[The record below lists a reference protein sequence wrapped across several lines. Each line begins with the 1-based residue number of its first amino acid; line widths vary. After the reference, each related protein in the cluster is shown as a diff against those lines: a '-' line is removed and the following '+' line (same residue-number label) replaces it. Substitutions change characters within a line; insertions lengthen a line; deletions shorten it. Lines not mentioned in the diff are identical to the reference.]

1 MKNVKNLMD
10 CTFIIPV
17 KIEHPDRY
25 RNAHSVLNF
34 LNHHFQT
41 HVMIYEVAETENS
54 KLDFLGALSNLNI
67 THILKHSQPDEIF
80 HRTKY
85 LNIMLDRVE
94 TPIVVNYDI
103 DVFLPP
109 SSYLECRNQILAG
122 EADVYYPYVF
132 GKGQYQIIQGTDRE
146 GFYQDYSPNT
156 LLIDAAKAYGLQE
169 VPLYYSE
176 YGHCIFFNTEIYRK
190 EGGENEEFIS
200 YGPEDKERGF
210 RFKKLGR
217 RVKWLNSVIFHFE
230 HFRGQDSSTQNPFLD
245 HNNKLFEKISSMD
258 PESLR
263 SYYSNLSYR
272 NNYQNL

>member
-1 MKNVKNLMD
+1 MTFNLSD
-10 CTFIIPV
+10 TTFIIPV

-25 RNAHSVLNF
+25 KNAYSVLNF
-34 LNHHFQT
+34 LNYHFQT
-41 HVMIYEVAETENS
+41 NIIIYEVSEEENS
-54 KLDFLGALSNLNI
+54 KLDFLGTLSNLNI
-67 THILKHSQPDEIF
+67 THILKSLPGEEVF

-85 LNIMLDRVE
+85 LNIMLDMVE

-103 DVFLPP
+103 DVFLPTN
-109 SSYLECRNQILAG
+109 SYLECRNQIISG
-122 EADVYYPYVF
+122 ETDVIYPYVF
-132 GKGQYQIIQGTDRE
+132 GRGQYQIPQNTNRE
-146 GFYQDYSPNT
+146 RFHQNYSSEV
-156 LLIDAAKAYGLQE
+156 LLLDTASAYGKSD

-217 RVKWLNSVIFHFE
+217 RVKWLDSKIFHFE
-230 HFRGQDSSTQNPFLD
+230 HFRGNDSSIQNPFLD

-258 PESLR
+258 QESLR